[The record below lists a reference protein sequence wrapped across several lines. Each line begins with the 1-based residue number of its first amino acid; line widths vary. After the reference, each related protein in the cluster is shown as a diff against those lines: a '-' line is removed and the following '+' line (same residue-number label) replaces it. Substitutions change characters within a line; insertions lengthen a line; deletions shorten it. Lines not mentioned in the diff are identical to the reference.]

1 MRLSHV
7 TSDQRR
13 RLKSHLTDA
22 VPHTA
27 LCGDNKMKYEFA
39 LLTFQAANHFNI
51 YVFKQIPHQILTKA
65 LKRFEIFESRKR
77 TANWKRQDMEIG

>member
-1 MRLSHV
+1 MQYS
-7 TSDQRR
+7 
-13 RLKSHLTDA
+13 
-22 VPHTA
+22 HTA

-65 LKRFEIFESRKR
+65 LKRFEIFKSR
-77 TANWKRQDMEIG
+77 D